1 MSDNPPYDFK
11 KIVVSIG
18 GNAIIRRTERGDIE
32 EQFENVGAAC
42 SFIAELARSSGA
54 SIIITHGNGP
64 IVGNIAV
71 RNEAA
76 KEIVPPMPLF
86 ICDADS
92 EGGIGFMIQQT
103 LYNSLKRIGCK
114 REAATIVT
122 QVVVDGGDPAFKD
135 PTKFVGLFYGKE
147 ESMAVSKAR
156 GWVMKEDSNRGYR
169 RVVPSPRPKRI
180 VEAGVINGLADSGV
194 IVIAAGGG
202 GVPVV
207 ESDDGTLKGVD
218 AVVDKDF
225 ATTLLALQTGA
236 DAIINLTQID
246 KVYKDYGKPS
256 QEGLPMLTASEARR
270 YLKEG
275 HFPAGSMGPKIE
287 AAIEFVEK
295 GGIAPLGGRE
305 VVITAPELI
314 AEALAGN
321 AGTRVVG
328 D

>member
-1 MSDNPPYDFK
+1 MSENPPYDFK
-11 KIVVSIG
+11 KIIVSIG
-18 GNAIIRRTERGDIE
+18 GNAIIRRTESGDIE
-32 EQFENVGAAC
+32 EQFENVAVAC
-42 SFIAELARSSGA
+42 SYIAELARRRGTG
-54 SIIITHGNGP
+54 IIITHGNGP
-64 IVGNIAV
+64 VVGNIAV

-103 LYNSLKRIGCK
+103 LFNSLKRIGCK
-114 REAATIVT
+114 RDVVAVIT
-122 QVVVDGGDPAFKD
+122 QTVVDKGDPAFKD
-135 PTKFVGLFYGKE
+135 PTKFVGLFYGKD
-147 ESMAVSKAR
+147 ESEAVSKTR
-156 GWVMKEDSNRGYR
+156 GWVMKEDSNRGFR

-207 ESDDGTLKGVD
+207 ESGDGTLKGVD

-236 DAIINLTQID
+236 EMIINLTQID
-246 KVYKDYGKPS
+246 KVYKDFGKPS
-256 QEGLPMLTASEARR
+256 QEGLPLLTVGEARR
-270 YLKEG
+270 YFKEG

-295 GGIAPLGGRE
+295 GGIAPFGGRE
-305 VVITAPELI
+305 VIITTPELI
-314 AEALAGN
+314 AEAIAGN
-321 AGTRVVG
+321 AGTRVVSG
-328 D
+328 